1 VRASGENEEGP
12 EMDNLNLLLV
22 EDDLP
27 SLEMMTEVFA
37 SLNAEVRPVS
47 DSEQAATLVNRER
60 FDGIFL
66 DLEMPKMHGLD
77 LAKRV
82 RTSSWNKSTPIV
94 VVTGRDDKL
103 AMQEA
108 FANGATYFLHK
119 PIDRQRLSKL
129 LRTVRGGMF
138 QSRRRYSRVPF
149 EADVAVTRGGGVSK
163 VRSLNL
169 SYGGIQL
176 DKANLKQGDVVRLGF
191 PMPNKGPMID
201 AICTVVWTDGIRQG
215 MQFSKLSA
223 QHEAAIR
230 DFIAKSFE

>member
-1 VRASGENEEGP
+1 
-12 EMDNLNLLLV
+12 MDNLNLLLV

-47 DSEQAATLVNRER
+47 DSEQAANLVNRER

-77 LAKRV
+77 LARRV

-138 QSRRRYSRVPF
+138 QNRRRYSRIPF
-149 EADVAVTRGGGVSK
+149 QAEVTITRIGNVTK
-163 VRSLNL
+163 VKSLNL
-169 SYGGIQL
+169 SHGGIQL
-176 DKANLKQGDVVRLGF
+176 DKADLKQGDMLRMTF
-191 PMPNKGPMID
+191 QMPYGGPLVD
-201 AICTVVWTDGIRQG
+201 TAGTVVWSDGGHQG
-215 MQFSKLSA
+215 VQFSKLNP

-230 DFIAKSFE
+230 DFIARSFE

>member
-1 VRASGENEEGP
+1 
-12 EMDNLNLLLV
+12 MDNLNLLLV
-22 EDDLP
+22 EDDIP

-37 SLNAEVRPVS
+37 SLNAAVRPVS

-149 EADVAVTRGGGVSK
+149 EADVTVTRSGSVIK

-169 SYGGIQL
+169 SHGGIQL
-176 DKANLKQGDVVRLGF
+176 DKASLKQGDVVRLTF
-191 PMPNKGPMID
+191 PMPNRGPVID
-201 AICTVVWTDGIRQG
+201 AIGTVVWTDGIRQG
-215 MQFSKLSA
+215 MQFSKLNA
-223 QHEAAIR
+223 QHETAIR

>member
-1 VRASGENEEGP
+1 
-12 EMDNLNLLLV
+12 MDNLNLLLV

-47 DSEQAATLVNRER
+47 DSQQAASLVNRER

-77 LAKRV
+77 LAKHV

-138 QSRRRYSRVPF
+138 QNRRRYSRISFQAEVSITK
-149 EADVAVTRGGGVSK
+149 AGSVTMVK
-163 VRSLNL
+163 SLNL
-169 SYGGIQL
+169 SHGGIQL
-176 DKANLKQGDVVRLGF
+176 DHANLVQGDVVRMKF
-191 PMPNKGPMID
+191 QMPHGGPLID
-201 AICTVVWTDGIRQG
+201 TIATVVWDDSGRQG
-215 MQFSKLSA
+215 MQFSKLSF
-223 QHEAAIR
+223 QHETAIR
-230 DFIAKSFE
+230 DFISRSFE

>member
-1 VRASGENEEGP
+1 VRSIGDNEEGP

-22 EDDLP
+22 EDDIP

-37 SLNAEVRPVS
+37 SLSAAVRPVS
-47 DSEQAATLVNRER
+47 DSEQAASLVNRER

-77 LAKRV
+77 LAKLV
-82 RTSSWNKSTPIV
+82 RSSSWNKSTPIV

-138 QSRRRYSRVPF
+138 QNRRRYSRIPF
-149 EADVAVTRGGGVSK
+149 QTEVTVTKAGSVFK
-163 VRSLNL
+163 VKSLNL
-169 SYGGIQL
+169 SHGGIQL
-176 DKANLKQGDVVRLGF
+176 DKASLFRGDVVRMTF
-191 PMPNKGPMID
+191 QMPHGGPLVDTI
-201 AICTVVWTDGIRQG
+201 ATVVWDDGGRQG
-215 MQFSKLSA
+215 MQFNKLNF
-223 QHEAAIR
+223 QHELAIR
-230 DFIAKSFE
+230 DFISRSFE